1 MEKNKAI
8 RYSILCKYPFLL
20 IILIALAL
28 QAKAGPVLYSIN
40 IDVTLNDNGSADI
53 VDTRIMDI
61 DEQGTECY
69 IVINNMEGSFIKN
82 FSVTDERGVEY
93 VKMPYW
99 NTGLSREEKND
110 HCGIIEKVDG
120 YELCWGMGEEG
131 PHTYTVRYTV
141 TDVVRRYKDADGFN
155 YMFVNQGLS
164 PTPDEVTVVIRAPQ
178 LEGGL
183 TKDNVKVWGFGYE
196 GLCIIEDGAVKA
208 STDYMS
214 YESSVIV
221 MIELEKGLL
230 HPEMTEKMKFKKVR
244 KNAFKDSKYE
254 GPAWYEKL
262 WRVIIDNPWLSLFWL
277 LMGFGI
283 IYTIVLGIYT
293 KYQRKK
299 MLKTVNWYRDIP
311 LNGDLIH
318 AKQLYSAFY
327 FIFGVSTDNYV
338 TAIVMRLIRTKALS
352 IEQRPNN
359 KGQITQCIVIGEY
372 SETEHTQDDDIIRYL
387 YEIFKKAAGKD
398 EVLQHNELEVWMK
411 DNKDD
416 VMKLNEMLK
425 KNITLHDA
433 MAEMEDV
440 KKVFGR
446 KKFLQDF
453 TLANERH
460 AVEVTLWND
469 YLVYATL
476 FGIADQVRADMK
488 IINPDFLKID
498 DIAQSL
504 NDETML
510 PMLVSSTITAA
521 NWVKSEVEREKR
533 SNSDSGWGWSSGGGG
548 GWSSFGGGGGFR
560 GGGFG
565 GGVR

>member
-1 MEKNKAI
+1 MIRNKNN
-8 RYSILCKYPFLL
+8 RYNIHSKFPFLL
-20 IILIALAL
+20 IILIDLAL
-28 QAKAGPVLYSIN
+28 QAKAGPLLHSIN
-40 IDVTLNDNGSADI
+40 IDATLNDNGSADI

-69 IVINNMEGSFIKN
+69 IVISNMEGSLIKN

-93 VKMPYW
+93 VKMQNW

-120 YELCWGMGEEG
+120 YELCWGMGEKG
-131 PHTYTVRYTV
+131 PHTYKIRYTV

-164 PTPDEVTVVIRAPQ
+164 PIPEDVIVIIRAPH

-196 GLCIIEDGAVKA
+196 GLCIIEDGVVKV
-208 STDYMS
+208 STNYMT

-230 HPEMTEKMKFKKVR
+230 HPEMIEKIKFKKIR
-244 KNAFKDSKYE
+244 KNAFKGSKYE

-262 WRVIIDNPWLSLFWL
+262 WHAIIANPWSSLFCL

-283 IYTIVLGIYT
+283 IYMIILGIYT

-327 FIFGVSTDNYV
+327 FFFGAKTENYV
-338 TAIVMRLIRTKALS
+338 TAIVMRLILTKALS
-352 IEQRPNN
+352 IEQRPNS
-359 KGQITQCIVIGEY
+359 KGQVAQCIVIGKYNNAEQ
-372 SETEHTQDDDIIRYL
+372 THDDDIIHYL
-387 YEIFKKAAGKD
+387 YDIFQKAAGKD
-398 EVLQHNELEVWMK
+398 NILQHNELEIWMK

-416 VMKLNEMLK
+416 VMKLNEMLN
-425 KNITLHDA
+425 KNITLHEA
-433 MAEMEDV
+433 MKEMEDV
-440 KKVFGR
+440 RKVFGL

-460 AVEVTLWND
+460 AVEVALWND

-476 FGIADQVRADMK
+476 FGIADQVKADMK

-510 PMLVSSTITAA
+510 PMLVSSTITTA

-533 SNSDSGWGWSSGGGG
+533 SDSDSGWGWSSSGGG